1 MSPEHET
8 PPPPRGHPNP
18 VMVGTGMKSLEDGA
32 YAKASVATP
41 DPDASQQPPKDLNEP
56 SYFADAPGA
65 HGGMSPGGDND
76 VTQPATPEDAARLST
91 SGKDLL
97 RRLSLVGTTP
107 QELPQ
112 TDPREQYP
120 GLRLSGRIISAAFC
134 IPYKLYFRT
143 GSDWV
148 CFLYAVK

>member
-8 PPPPRGHPNP
+8 PPVPSGHPDP

-32 YAKASVATP
+32 YARASYVTP
-41 DPDASQQPPKDLNEP
+41 VPDDGQQAPGDRNEP
-56 SYFADAPGA
+56 SYFAGAVAGAADAPSA
-65 HGGMSPGGDND
+65 AGDN
-76 VTQPATPEDAARLST
+76 VTQPATPEDVGMFSK

-112 TDPREQYP
+112 TDPREQFP

-148 CFLYAVK
+148 WF